1 MAETAP
7 TSFYFLPKHPFPGRE
22 NREQESIS
30 QEVRDAEP
38 DGAFSWLTSWFGGRR
53 GYRSI
58 ESKMRKVPTKVEPKV
73 CQEAKLHLLSFLSNN
88 HLTSNPF
95 PSNPFPRFFS
105 RTNVHS

>member
-7 TSFYFLPKHPFPGRE
+7 TSFYFLPKHPSPGRE

-73 CQEAKLHLLSFLSNN
+73 GQKAKLNWLPYTVPLTTLLLPTLFLPT
-88 HLTSNPF
+88 LF
-95 PSNPFPRFFS
+95 QGLFRE
-105 RTNVHS
+105 